1 MRIIETKKITGTI
14 KVETGLRVGGSAET
28 MEISGIDN
36 PIIRN
41 PADNMPFLPGSSI
54 KGKMRSLLEWH
65 LGEVPDGGNVLKADP
80 NSKTA
85 KVFGST
91 ADKGRGPTRLIV
103 RDAHITNEYKDKFI
117 EEGKQL
123 TEVKSENSINRL
135 TAKANPRPMERVVP
149 GVTFDCEFLFRI
161 IDLGDGGKEDTE
173 LFNDV
178 VLLGLAL
185 LEQDALG
192 GCGSRGCGR
201 ISLDLKLN
209 GEPLQLPSLAGT
221 A

>member
-1 MRIIETKKITGTI
+1 MDPSILFGRHKWPA
-14 KVETGLRVGGSAET
+14 LRWCDERRAVAVVRAKS
-28 MEISGIDN
+28 
-36 PIIRN
+36 P
-41 PADNMPFLPGSSI
+41 
-54 KGKMRSLLEWH
+54 
-65 LGEVPDGGNVLKADP
+65 LGDV
-80 NSKTA
+80 
-85 KVFGST
+85 
-91 ADKGRGPTRLIV
+91 
-103 RDAHITNEYKDKFI
+103 I

-185 LEQDALG
+185 LEQDAIG